1 MRNKVKKTM
10 SVALSALLIAG
21 ALSAAGCKKA
31 PDTEETLEVY
41 CYIMQATATNGAK
54 ICWKRLSGK
63 IG

>member
-1 MRNKVKKTM
+1 MRNKAKKTM

-21 ALSAAGCKKA
+21 ALSAAGCKKT

-41 CYIMQATATNGAK
+41 CYNAGYGYNGAK
-54 ICWKRLSGK
+54 ICWRRLSRK